1 MTARTPAGG
10 SQRVADAPVA
20 NWVDS
25 YAPAAW
31 KPYLKLMRADR
42 PIGIWLLLFPC
53 WWSQLLAHLALG
65 QAWIDV
71 WFLAL
76 FALGATVMRGAGCTW
91 NDIVDRDYDG
101 RVQRTALRPIPA
113 GQVTAKQALV
123 LAVALS
129 LVGFVVLIQF
139 NWATIAI
146 GIASLALVA
155 AYPFAKRYTYWP
167 QLVLGLTFNWG
178 ALVGWAAV
186 TGSVSLAPL
195 ALYAGAVLWTLA
207 YDTIYAHQDAE
218 DDAVLGLKSTALR
231 FGSSTPQW
239 LWAFYGGA
247 ILLWLVAAVAAGA
260 QFALFVAIAV
270 SAGHFAWQIITL
282 EIGNAANCLERF
294 RSNRFIGWF
303 LAIGL
308 AAEILLVR
316 F

>member
-270 SAGHFAWQIITL
+270 SAGHFAWQIVTL